1 MLNFLMENS
10 LKVSDIFN
18 LCLGILSIIGILSGF
33 FIPSFRLVFWIVSI
47 TLLIFVVIGYYVADN
62 RRQISIVCNKIN
74 KIEESLNIYD
84 RLNKLELAIK
94 MKKRGQINLDLLDI
108 IKIGL
113 AIILIIVFIKA
124 ILSITGY

>member
-1 MLNFLMENS
+1 M
-10 LKVSDIFN
+10 KVSDIFN